1 MPPTTHRRKLT
12 QKELRAPDEF
22 TSFVDNARDFFV
34 NNLTQMLV
42 SAAVVVVVGAI
53 VIGVYYYERHRDSI
67 ASARFYDAITAL
79 NAGQNKPAET
89 QFKQLADEEP
99 SRRLGRLARFY
110 LASAY
115 LADGDLPNARDSL
128 VAFLAEERDPLFRS
142 LALTNLA
149 VVYERM
155 ADWKKAAERL
165 SAGGRRSRAGAGE
178 GGTRRRADAREVGG
192 QAGRDRRVSRLPQR
206 PSVRAAAPGRNGIAG
221 AARRPRRRLADSV
234 CAGRAPAAGSYSLVV
249 ARSRVPLGSAGV
261 VVRTG
266 NLTLPEREGEPE

>member
-22 TSFVDNARDFFV
+22 TSFIDNSRDFFV

-53 VIGVYYYERHRDSI
+53 VIGVYYYEHHRDRI

-99 SRRLGRLARFY
+99 SRRLGRLSRFY

-155 ADWKKAAERL
+155 ADWKKAAEAYRQ
-165 SAGGRRSRAGAGE
+165 AA
-178 GGTRRRADAREVGG
+178 ADPGPE
-192 QAGRDRRVSRLPQR
+192 Q
-206 PSVRAAAPGRNGIAG
+206 VRAELGVARMLAKSGDKQGAIAAYRGFLNAHPFAQQRQDVMESLALLGAPADVSPIPSAPGASPQQVLIH
-221 AARRPRRRLADSV
+221 
-234 CAGRAPAAGSYSLVV
+234 
-249 ARSRVPLGSAGV
+249 
-261 VVRTG
+261 
-266 NLTLPEREGEPE
+266 

>member
-1 MPPTTHRRKLT
+1 MPPTTHRRKLS

-22 TSFVDNARDFFV
+22 TTFVDNARDFFV

-67 ASARFYDAITAL
+67 ASTRFYDAITAL
-79 NAGQNKPAET
+79 NAGQNKLAET

-99 SRRLGRLARFY
+99 GRRLGRLARFY
-110 LASAY
+110 VASAY
-115 LADGDLPNARDSL
+115 IADGDLPNARDSL

-155 ADWKKAAERL
+155 ADWKKAAGAYQQAAADPGPEQARAEL
-165 SAGGRRSRAGAGE
+165 GVARMLAKSGDKQGAIAAYRGFLNAHPFAQQRQDVMESLALLGAPADVAPPSLGASAG
-178 GGTRRRADAREVGG
+178 
-192 QAGRDRRVSRLPQR
+192 PQ
-206 PSVRAAAPGRNGIAG
+206 P
-221 AARRPRRRLADSV
+221 
-234 CAGRAPAAGSYSLVV
+234 VV
-249 ARSRVPLGSAGV
+249 IH
-261 VVRTG
+261 
-266 NLTLPEREGEPE
+266 